1 MRRTLQRR
9 WVMSVQSHHADA
21 PRVVRIALV
30 TISDTRTEETDAAGQ
45 AAKALVAAA
54 GHTLASYRIVR
65 DEPTEVAAY
74 VRSLDA
80 DLIVTC
86 GGTGITARDSTFE
99 ALASSMGKQL
109 PGFGELFRALSYAE
123 IGAAAMLSR
132 AVAGTIGGALVFC
145 CPGSTGAITLA
156 LGKLIL
162 PEAGH
167 LVREAR
173 R

>member
-1 MRRTLQRR
+1 
-9 WVMSVQSHHADA
+9 MSVQSHREDA
-21 PRVVRIALV
+21 PRSVRIALV
-30 TISDTRTEETDAAGQ
+30 TISDSRTPDTDTAGQ
-45 AAKALVAAA
+45 AGKALIAAA
-54 GHTLASYRIVR
+54 GHALGDYRIVR
-65 DEPTEVAAY
+65 DEPEEVRALVQSL
-74 VRSLDA
+74 VRDH
-80 DLIVTC
+80 DVVVTC

-99 ALASSMGKQL
+99 ALSALMSKQL

-132 AVAGTIGGALVFC
+132 AVGGLVGNTVVFC
-145 CPGSTGAITLA
+145 CPGSTAAVSLA
-156 LGKLIL
+156 LGKLVL